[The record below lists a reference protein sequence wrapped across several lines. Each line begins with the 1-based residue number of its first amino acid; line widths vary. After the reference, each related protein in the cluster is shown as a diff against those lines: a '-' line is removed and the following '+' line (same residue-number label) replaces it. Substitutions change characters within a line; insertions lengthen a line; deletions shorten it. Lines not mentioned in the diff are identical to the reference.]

1 MPRERTET
9 GMDPSEGAQRLEWLE
24 EERRRDKA
32 ILNELRKKQ
41 EQYDSQ
47 LAHAQEV
54 MEGLEERLAQTPAEF
69 GSAARF
75 DKALQQFKDE
85 ILLEL
90 RRSEERLGK
99 ENEERDRQQREE
111 RQQRVSAIAHL
122 EQRITEISKFQETLQ
137 TQRVDIQRLTKTAS
151 AFQLQ
156 IDEAI
161 KQLKGQQERLLA
173 FGQRVDKSEATIS
186 EIFRA
191 QDEEASRSEGV
202 SESLRLLQARM
213 ERADRERSDLESIAE
228 QLRQE
233 QSQIG
238 DELRRVD
245 DRSKKQIS
253 GWAKEMG
260 SWRKDAEAL
269 REQITIANRQSREG
283 DRMLSALDAM
293 RIQLEKDRDSIQHM
307 ERTAEERQRQ
317 QLEDWRKENELL
329 WLRNDQRWDQ
339 QADENAKRDGHIARL
354 WETQLAYL
362 RREVAELGKLIK
374 GLDKRLMRPNR

>member
-1 MPRERTET
+1 MPRDRTET
-9 GMDPSEGAQRLEWLE
+9 GTDPSEGAQRLEWLE

-54 MEGLEERLAQTPAEF
+54 MEGVEERQAQTAADVR
-69 GSAARF
+69 SATRF

-90 RRSEERLGK
+90 RRSEERLLKGD
-99 ENEERDRQQREE
+99 EEIDRRQRDE
-111 RQQRVSAIAHL
+111 RQQRVSAGAKL
-122 EQRITEISKFQETLQ
+122 EQRIAEILKLKEALQ
-137 TQRVDIQRLTKTAS
+137 TQQADIQRLTKTAS

-156 IDEAI
+156 IDEAT

-173 FGQRVDKSEATIS
+173 FGERVKKSEATTA
-186 EIFRA
+186 EILRA
-191 QDEEASRSEGV
+191 QDEGSSRSEGV
-202 SESLRLLQARM
+202 SESLRLLQAQM

-245 DRSKKQIS
+245 DRGKKQIS
-253 GWAKEMG
+253 GWTKEM
-260 SWRKDAEAL
+260 SNWRTDAEAL
-269 REQITIANRQSREG
+269 REQMALAGKQSREG
-283 DRMLSALDAM
+283 DRMLSALDAL
-293 RIQLEKDRDSIQHM
+293 RIQLEKDRDSLQHM

-339 QADENAKRDGHIARL
+339 QAGENAKRDEHIARL
-354 WETQLAYL
+354 WESQLAYL
-362 RREVAELGKLIK
+362 RREVAELEKLIK